1 MRPSRQDSRRGAPT
15 RTPPQGRRPTGAT
28 PAVRPGM
35 SARRRRGLVRLVVLL
50 VLLAVV
56 AYPVLLGV
64 TGYQAIDRVGALPGS
79 ALPDTPGT
87 TTLLVGSD
95 SREDL
100 TRDQRVA
107 LSTGEDVEGKRTDT
121 IMLLHSPAGGGPVVL
136 LSIPRDSY
144 VAIPGHGKSK
154 INASYSIGG
163 MPLLARTVEQA
174 TGLRID
180 DYAETGL
187 GGFAGL
193 VDAVGGV
200 TMCPAEAMRDPKAG
214 LDIPAGCQEMD
225 GATALGYA
233 RSRDLDKL
241 GDLGR
246 AQRQRELI
254 AAIAAKAASPM
265 TLVNPFTAFPLAKAA
280 GGALHTDDAFG
291 PGDLLGFG
299 RAMKSVA
306 GGSAVSLN
314 VPVARTTRRT
324 SSGLVVD
331 WDARAAK
338 AVFEDIRSDDT
349 EALRA
354 VATAQP
360 SGSES

>member
-1 MRPSRQDSRRGAPT
+1 
-15 RTPPQGRRPTGAT
+15 
-28 PAVRPGM
+28 M

-50 VLLAVV
+50 LVLAVV
-56 AYPVLLGV
+56 SYPVLLGV
-64 TGYQAIDRVGALPGS
+64 TGYRAIHRVGALPAS
-79 ALPDTPGT
+79 SLADTPGT

-95 SREDL
+95 SRADL

-107 LSTGEDVEGKRTDT
+107 LSAGEDVEGKRTDT
-121 IMLLHSPAGGGPVVL
+121 IMLLHRPAGGGPVVL

-144 VAIPGHGKSK
+144 VAIPGHGKNK
-154 INASYSIGG
+154 INAAYSLGG
-163 MPLLARTVEQA
+163 MALLAQTVEQA
-174 TGLRID
+174 TGLRVD

-200 TMCPAEAMRDPKAG
+200 TMCPATAMKDPKAG
-214 LDIPAGCQEMD
+214 LDIPAGCQRMD

-254 AAIAAKAASPM
+254 AAIAAKAATPS
-265 TLVNPFTAFPLAKAA
+265 TLVDPFKAFPLAKAA
-280 GGALHTDDAFG
+280 GGALSADDDFG
-291 PGDLLGFG
+291 PGDLLGFA
-299 RAMKSVA
+299 RAMKAVA

-314 VPVARTTRRT
+314 VPVASTTRRT
-324 SSGLVVD
+324 SAGLVVD
-331 WDARAAK
+331 WDAKAAK
-338 AVFEDIRSDDT
+338 AVFDDIRSDDT
-349 EALRA
+349 QALKA
-354 VATAQP
+354 VAAAQP